1 MTNKVRKFFMNK
13 QITLHFDPYAYVRVQ
28 TMKTMLLKKED
39 YDRLMKLSIPEIAK
53 SLQDFGYKKEI
64 DAIALKT
71 ITAINLE
78 KALNQNRTESFE
90 KIKRIC
96 EENIAILVNI
106 YLLRYDIQNMKTIIR
121 AKINNKSQK
130 EIIELLQEG
139 MFNKKIYEQLM
150 TLTKIEDVLLALPG
164 LPLEKRKLLSRQYHE
179 TKLLFTVENQL
190 DKIYAAM
197 LMEIAEKIPNEG
209 ELFQKLIIAEI
220 DVINVKLLIR
230 CKKENLPY
238 QEVKSYLIP
247 LGTITTQMNVGRI
260 YNHDINKII
269 ESLQRSSISAVVK
282 EYKKLPESKRTIS
295 QIETMLSTFLIKKAN
310 LLSHQYPLSIYIIL
324 GYMLSKDI
332 EIKNL
337 KMIIKAKELQVNPEF
352 LQEQLVI

>member
-1 MTNKVRKFFMNK
+1 MNK